1 MAYAGYRRVLRNP
14 SLLAIWLSQTVS
26 DSGDLVFL
34 ISIVWYVLLSTGSVV
49 LVGIAFAAFLIP
61 SILVAPIAGV
71 YVDRFNRRSV
81 ILAAYALQGSVVA
94 AGGALYVEHLLV
106 FPAVLTI
113 VLMVEIGHQFTIPA
127 NSALVGRAVPR
138 EDLIAANGLLQS
150 SGSTNQLGSS
160 VLGGVLI
167 GLLGIGIPLTYD
179 AASFAVGFVIMLA
192 VSPRFGTPSPS
203 PTREQEKPK
212 PPGWFEDFRDGVRYI
227 RRDRLMLQFAIV
239 GVVVSFFP
247 MGLQG
252 LWAPYVKSALS
263 GSASLFGFFEA
274 AFAFGAILGGLLI
287 GGIGSRVK
295 AGHLLF
301 LGLLGQAISIIGL
314 GLTRQ
319 PIVALA
325 FASGL
330 GLSQATNTIPF
341 QSLLQAKLPSHL
353 FGRVSTLLS
362 TLVFAPSPAI
372 IVLSS
377 AFASATSVTFI
388 VEAYGVAMLGCVL
401 VGLLLA
407 GESRRAEIPGS
418 GVVQTAG

>member
-1 MAYAGYRRVLRNP
+1 MASAGYRRVHRNP
-14 SLLAIWLSQTVS
+14 SLLAIWLSQIAS
-26 DSGDLVFL
+26 DSGDFVFL
-34 ISIVWYVLLSTGSVV
+34 VAIVWYVLASTGSVV
-49 LVGIAFAAFLIP
+49 LVGVAFATFLIP
-61 SILVAPIAGV
+61 SIVVAPVAGV

-81 ILAAYALQGSVVA
+81 ILSAYALQGSVLV
-94 AGGALYVEHLLV
+94 AGGALYVGHLLV
-106 FPAVLTI
+106 FPVVFATI
-113 VLMVEIGHQFTIPA
+113 LMVEVGHQFTIPA
-127 NSALVGRAVPR
+127 NSALVGRAVPK

-160 VLGGVLI
+160 ALGGVLV

-179 AASFAVGFVIMLA
+179 AASFAAGFAIMLA
-192 VSPRFGTPSPS
+192 VSPRFGTPSPN
-203 PTREQEKPK
+203 RDQELG
-212 PPGWFEDFRDGVRYI
+212 PPNPVGLLEEFRDGVRYV
-227 RRDRLMLQFAIV
+227 RKDRLILQFAIV

-252 LWAPYVKSALS
+252 LWAPYVKNALS

-295 AGHLLF
+295 TGHLLF

-314 GLTRQ
+314 GLTRE
-319 PIVALA
+319 PILALA
-325 FASGL
+325 CASGL
-330 GLSQATNTIPF
+330 GLSQAANTIPY
-341 QSLLQAKLPSHL
+341 QSLLQAKLPPNL

-362 TLVFAPSPAI
+362 TLIFAPSPVI

-388 VEAYGVAMLGCVL
+388 VVVYGIAMLGCVL

-407 GESRRAEIPGS
+407 GEIRRAEIPGS
-418 GVVQTAG
+418 GVDQAAA

>member
-1 MAYAGYRRVLRNP
+1 MASAGYRRVVRNP
-14 SLLAIWLSQTVS
+14 SLLAVWLSQIAS
-26 DSGDLVFL
+26 DSGDFVFL
-34 ISIVWYVLLSTGSVV
+34 VAIVWYVLASTGSVV
-49 LVGIAFAAFLIP
+49 LVGVAFAAFLIP
-61 SILVAPIAGV
+61 SIVVAPVAGV

-81 ILAAYALQGSVVA
+81 ILSAYALQGSVLVV
-94 AGGALYVEHLLV
+94 GGALYVGHLLV
-106 FPAVLTI
+106 FPVVLAI
-113 VLMVEIGHQFTIPA
+113 ILMVEVGHQFTIPA
-127 NSALVGRAVPR
+127 NSALVGRAVPK

-160 VLGGVLI
+160 ALGGVLV

-179 AASFAVGFVIMLA
+179 AASFAVGFAIMLV
-192 VSPRFGTPSPS
+192 VSPRFGTPSPA
-203 PTREQEKPK
+203 PAMD
-212 PPGWFEDFRDGVRYI
+212 PGESKSAGWLEDFREGVRYV
-227 RRDRLMLQFAIV
+227 RKDRLMLQFAVV
-239 GVVVSFFP
+239 GVIVSFFP

-252 LWAPYVKSALS
+252 LWAPYVKSTLS
-263 GSASLFGFFEA
+263 GSASIFGFFEA
-274 AFAFGAILGGLLI
+274 AFAFGAIIGGLLI

-301 LGLLGQAISIIGL
+301 LGLLGQAVSIMGL

-319 PIVALA
+319 PILALA

-330 GLSQATNTIPF
+330 GLSQATNTIPY
-341 QSLLQAKLPSHL
+341 QALLQAKLPSSI

-362 TLVFAPSPAI
+362 TLIFAPSPVI

-388 VEAYGVAMLGCVL
+388 VEVYGIAMLGCVL

-418 GVVQTAG
+418 GVVANAG